1 MFILLRIAFLCVH
14 CGSAF
19 KRRYDL
25 KVHLESHADKILP
38 CPDCGMVFRHLRAL
52 NSHKEQHSNINYVCG
67 ICNVE
72 LKTKLA
78 FREHMRKLFSVA
90 MFLIHRMFLCS
101 FYIYAQCSL
110 IWEMVQDFVYK
121 MRVDFISVLLCK
133 QANQIVFILREAK
146 YEIKLFWLWAS
157 SHRNKIIL
165 FCISI
170 WTK

>member
-78 FREHMRKLFSVA
+78 FRDHMRKLFPLG
-90 MFLIHRMFLCS
+90 MFLIFMHN
-101 FYIYAQCSL
+101 AQCSNPKVSSVMFLYIQCVL
-110 IWEMVQDFVYK
+110 ILFQFY
-121 MRVDFISVLLCK
+121 SLNK
-133 QANQIVFILREAK
+133 Q
-146 YEIKLFWLWAS
+146 IKLF
-157 SHRNKIIL
+157 L
-165 FCISI
+165 FYAKQN
-170 WTK
+170 TK